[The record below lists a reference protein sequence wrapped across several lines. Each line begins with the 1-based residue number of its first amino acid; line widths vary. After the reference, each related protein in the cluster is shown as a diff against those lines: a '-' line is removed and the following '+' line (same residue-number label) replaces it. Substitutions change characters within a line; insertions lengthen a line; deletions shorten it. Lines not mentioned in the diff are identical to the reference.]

1 MDEILESRLKD
12 GMELNEL
19 LASDELKSSLLEMFF
34 PECLDMLQSSSVT
47 GVFVI
52 LAGNDMHKAGEFD
65 GFFIR
70 SGHQSGQLHGSAA
83 GKREQ
88 AFVQR
93 VEYPAGYLLDHPFSH
108 GGPGAESG
116 RKVFL

>member
-70 SGHQSGQLHGSAA
+70 DSDPDTNPANYTDLLLERGSKHLSREWNIPLDTSWTTRFHMA
-83 GKREQ
+83 GL
-88 AFVQR
+88 
-93 VEYPAGYLLDHPFSH
+93 G
-108 GGPGAESG
+108 G